1 MEESADV
8 REFLAGREGTSSV
21 EFALIALLLFTFVFG
36 IADAARM
43 MWQWNAAAK
52 AVHWGVRFAAVNDPV
67 ADGLADIDCL
77 AAAGGNGV
85 PCPASSMPNPVVCT
99 QSGCSGSFG
108 NFDSAAFNNV
118 VNEMRR
124 IYDRITAANVRIEY
138 RHVGLGFA
146 GNPYGSDIV
155 PLVTVALQNMTFNF
169 LTPGLSGLVTVTMPD
184 FRTAMPAEDM
194 SS

>member
-1 MEESADV
+1 M
-8 REFLAGREGTSSV
+8 RELLRNGQGTSSV
-21 EFALIALLLFTFVFG
+21 EFALVALLLFTFMFG

-52 AVHWGVRFAAVNDPV
+52 AAHWGARFAIVNDPV

-85 PCPASSMPNPVVCT
+85 PCPASTMPNPVVCT
-99 QSGCSGSFG
+99 QSGCSGGFG
-108 NFDSAAFNNV
+108 NFDSAAFTNI

-124 IYDRITAANVRIEY
+124 SYDRITAANVRVEY

-155 PLVTVALQNMTFNF
+155 PLVTVVLTNMTFNF
-169 LTPGLSGLVTVTMPD
+169 LTPGLSGLATINMPE
-184 FRTAMPAEDM
+184 FRTAMTAEDM
-194 SS
+194 ST